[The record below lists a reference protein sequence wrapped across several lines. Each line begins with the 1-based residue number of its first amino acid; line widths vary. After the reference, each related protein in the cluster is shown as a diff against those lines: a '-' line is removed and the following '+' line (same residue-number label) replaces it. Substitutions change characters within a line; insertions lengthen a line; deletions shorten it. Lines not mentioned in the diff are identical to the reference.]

1 MGTSSAASGSPCGPS
16 GPTASGVAP
25 SRPIASGI
33 GRSCLM
39 AFGIGSVFLML
50 AACGAPKGTPTAG
63 APAQRTAPTA
73 ATGQPVPAAAT
84 VAGAARASAGTTVEV
99 RMPEAEPGLYRCEL
113 DRKVTVRRIAP
124 DRRSLVLNW
133 QGQDHPMQAVA
144 ARTGALRYESPQHG
158 LTWLVIDGK
167 SMLLDS
173 KRGRQLANECKL

>member
-1 MGTSSAASGSPCGPS
+1 MRASTAGLRAPLRRAGLPAA
-16 GPTASGVAP
+16 V
-25 SRPIASGI
+25 IAAA
-33 GRSCLM
+33 GR
-39 AFGIGSVFLML
+39 ML
-50 AACGAPKGTPTAG
+50 AACAGQTPRPTATAMPSSHAGTAPAAREAASPAVSATAG
-63 APAQRTAPTA
+63 AST
-73 ATGQPVPAAAT
+73 VP
-84 VAGAARASAGTTVEV
+84 

-113 DRKVTVRRIAP
+113 DRKVTVRRLAP
-124 DRRSLVLNW
+124 DKRSLVLNW